1 MASTFSKRL
10 AKLEEQLAAKIN
22 APIAWLW
29 LNADETEEQACA
41 KAGLTHP
48 KFTGFGSFAGR
59 QLTR

>member
-10 AKLEEQLAAKIN
+10 VKLEEQLAAKIN

-41 KAGLTHP
+41 EAGIDPSEVHRIR
-48 KFTGFGSFAGR
+48 FIR
-59 QLTR
+59 WQLMR